1 MKIKLLL
8 LLLLLFPSCVTMKKS
23 FANGSFADPSDI
35 FYCFY
40 NFSVDEDGN
49 GTINRN
55 TRQLIDKQT
64 NAIIQE
70 QTVET
75 VSVDNLQWLIKDIEL
90 AVNEG
95 FLSPNK
101 MDAMYSDYPE
111 LEFIIYYNRK
121 RYYLPRLHSKSQ
133 QWVDTTENKII
144 IFFNR
149 ALSEANRR

>member
-1 MKIKLLL
+1 MKIKL

-23 FANGSFADPSDI
+23 FANGSFAVLLDS
-35 FYCFY
+35 YRFY

-95 FLSPNK
+95 FLSPNN

-121 RYYLPRLHSKSQ
+121 RYYLPNLHSKSQ
-133 QWVDTTENKII
+133 QWLDTTKNKII

>member
-23 FANGSFADPSDI
+23 FANGSFAVLSDS
-35 FYCFY
+35 YRFY

-64 NAIIQE
+64 NTIIQE

-95 FLSPNK
+95 FLSPNN

-111 LEFIIYYNRK
+111 LEFIIYYNQK
-121 RYYLPRLHSKSQ
+121 RYYLPNLHSKSQ
-133 QWVDTTENKII
+133 QWLDTTKNKII

>member
-1 MKIKLLL
+1 MKIKLLLL

-23 FANGSFADPSDI
+23 FANGSFAVLLDS
-35 FYCFY
+35 YRFY

-95 FLSPNK
+95 FLSPNN

-121 RYYLPRLHSKSQ
+121 RYYLPNLHSKSQ
-133 QWVDTTENKII
+133 QWLDTTKNKII

>member
-23 FANGSFADPSDI
+23 FANGSFAVLLDS
-35 FYCFY
+35 YRFY

-95 FLSPNK
+95 FLSPNN

-121 RYYLPRLHSKSQ
+121 RYYLPNLHSKSQ
-133 QWVDTTENKII
+133 QWLDTTKNKII

>member
-1 MKIKLLL
+1 MKIKLL

-23 FANGSFADPSDI
+23 FANGSFAVLLDS
-35 FYCFY
+35 YRFY

-95 FLSPNK
+95 FLSPNN

-121 RYYLPRLHSKSQ
+121 RYYLPNLHSKSQ
-133 QWVDTTENKII
+133 QWLDTTKNKII